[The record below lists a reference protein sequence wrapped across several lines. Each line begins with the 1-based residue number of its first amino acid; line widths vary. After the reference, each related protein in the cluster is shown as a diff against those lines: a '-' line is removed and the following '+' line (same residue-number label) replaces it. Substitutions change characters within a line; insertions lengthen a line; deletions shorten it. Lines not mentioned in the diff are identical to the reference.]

1 MVCDFAHVGFTAA
14 TPLPNQGFPARFLG
28 YNDLASLPDG
38 IFDNLSSLEQL
49 ALYDNDLA
57 SLSDSVFDNLFN
69 LEELYLAYNELTL
82 LPNGVFDA
90 VSNLKRLSLY
100 SNELNSLPDGV
111 FTGLSSLEF
120 LEFDG
125 NPGAPFLL
133 EAELEQQGGDAVVVK
148 IAEAAPFDLEVA
160 PHRTRGRAD
169 YHGRHRCHRG
179 S

>member
-1 MVCDFAHVGFTAA
+1 M
-14 TPLPNQGFPARFLG
+14 
-28 YNDLASLPDG
+28 
-38 IFDNLSSLEQL
+38 
-49 ALYDNDLA
+49 YDNDLA

-133 EAELEQQGGDAVVVK
+133 EAEWSNK
-148 IAEAAPFDLEVA
+148 AATP
-160 PHRTRGRAD
+160 
-169 YHGRHRCHRG
+169 